1 MPFNKLMHYL
11 SLLLFTS
18 TSLCQLVFI
27 FASAL
32 SQLVDFESLNSEVI
46 WTDD

>member
-1 MPFNKLMHYL
+1 MPLNKLVHYL

-18 TSLCQLVFI
+18 TSLSQLVFI

-32 SQLVDFESLNSEVI
+32 SLVDFESLSSEVI